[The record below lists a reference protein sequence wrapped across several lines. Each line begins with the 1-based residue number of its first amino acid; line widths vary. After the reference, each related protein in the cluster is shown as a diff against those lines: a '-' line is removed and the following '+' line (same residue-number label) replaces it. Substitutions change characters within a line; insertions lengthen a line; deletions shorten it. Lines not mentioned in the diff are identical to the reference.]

1 MSKKL
6 ARFRLDTCPNQYFA
20 YGPDMDGELL
30 DWQIDLLRAFDE
42 KRARF
47 FILEVGR
54 RSRKT
59 TTAINVAIRACI
71 EKPRQTWRFWGPTQK
86 AVRDNIWNEPTMVD
100 LYLPRDEKGRALG
113 WKKNEQT
120 MTVRF
125 ANRSILHF
133 NGSDDPEAKRGL
145 NAHGTVIDEW
155 SECNPRIWFAL
166 MRPVIADLLSRC

>member
-54 RSRKT
+54 RSRKGCPGSGGGG
-59 TTAINVAIRACI
+59 ILRPSRGRPLRHRRSSVFRAA
-71 EKPRQTWRFWGPTQK
+71 GPLNRC
-86 AVRDNIWNEPTMVD
+86 RD
-100 LYLPRDEKGRALG
+100 
-113 WKKNEQT
+113 
-120 MTVRF
+120 
-125 ANRSILHF
+125 
-133 NGSDDPEAKRGL
+133 
-145 NAHGTVIDEW
+145 
-155 SECNPRIWFAL
+155 
-166 MRPVIADLLSRC
+166 